1 MKPRSVTIESPKPQS
16 NGMYVCNVVATYPSG
31 AVYSQTTA
39 PYMTPAAAQKAAR
52 GVQVYLTSRE
62 DKDDQS

>member
-1 MKPRSVTIESPKPQS
+1 MKPRSVTIESPKQQS
-16 NGMYVCNVVATYPSG
+16 NGRYVCNVVAIYPNG

-39 PYMTPAAAQKAAR
+39 PYITSAAARRAAK
-52 GVQVYLTSRE
+52 GVQLYLQHRE